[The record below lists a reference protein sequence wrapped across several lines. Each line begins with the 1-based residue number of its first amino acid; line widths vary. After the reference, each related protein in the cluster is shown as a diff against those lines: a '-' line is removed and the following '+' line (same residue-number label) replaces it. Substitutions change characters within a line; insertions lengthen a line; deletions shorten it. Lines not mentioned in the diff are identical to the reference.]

1 MVKRIVAFAILFI
14 IVCMLIGSYSWI
26 RGLTTKTFIS
36 RPKNE
41 KPLALTS
48 IQQYF
53 DQKVPLDIAFLG
65 YGGADHDGPYL
76 TDSMMLVHIDI
87 ATRKIY
93 LISIPRD
100 TWVKLPIN
108 STGSAYGKINSA
120 YAIGLDNTGYP
131 NKPSEFSGDDS
142 GGKLA
147 EYAINEVSGLP
158 VQYFVGLDFA
168 GFTKSIDT
176 LGGVD
181 IDVEPGFDDYAYPI
195 EDIKDTSCGHSPD
208 DIKAFTATVSAEQ
221 QLWDYFPC
229 RYRDL
234 HFNAGLQHMDGATAL
249 AYVRSRHS
257 LQDGTDFGRSKR
269 QRNLLVAMKQKIM
282 SVGFISKIIP
292 FVSSLGN
299 DSSTDMKISDLQT
312 LIAHANELS
321 DYQVESLAL
330 TDQNYLSDTFTSD
343 GQFALMPKSGQ
354 DSWNQIHTWLSDT
367 FKGIVE
373 PVPAMVLIENG
384 THTTGLALQAYDS
397 LQNQHIGVAIPQNA
411 VDRNNLKTSIVVFDK
426 NTNTNDL
433 SVMKNEFP
441 GASFTYQEATPS
453 GYNVLVTVGS
463 DYVKKTTPT
472 PSPTTSN

>member
-1 MVKRIVAFAILFI
+1 MAKRIFAFGILFI
-14 IVCMLIGSYSWI
+14 IVCIVIGSYSWI
-26 RGLTTKTFIS
+26 HALTAKTFIS
-36 RPKNE
+36 RPKSE
-41 KPLALTS
+41 KPQALTS
-48 IQQYF
+48 VSQYF

-65 YGGADHDGPYL
+65 YGGAGHDGPYL
-76 TDSMMLVHIDI
+76 TDSIMLVHIDVT
-87 ATRKIY
+87 AHKIY

-108 STGSAYGKINSA
+108 TTGNTYGKINSA
-120 YAIGLDNTGYP
+120 YAIGLDTTGYP
-131 NKPSEFSGDDS
+131 NKPAEFSGDDS

-208 DIKAFTATVSAEQ
+208 DIKAFTATASSEQ
-221 QLWDYFPC
+221 QSWVYFPC

-282 SVGFISKIIP
+282 SIGFISKIIP
-292 FVSSLGN
+292 FVSSLG
-299 DSSTDMKISDLQT
+299 DDTSTDLKISDIQT
-312 LIAHANELS
+312 LIAHASELS
-321 DYQVESLAL
+321 GYQIESLAL
-330 TDQNYLSDTFTSD
+330 TDQNYLNDTFTTD

-354 DSWNQIHTWLSDT
+354 DDWNQIHTWLSDT

-373 PVPAMVLIENG
+373 PVPATVLIENG
-384 THTTGLALQAYDS
+384 TRTVGLATQAYTD
-397 LQNQHIGVAIPQNA
+397 LQNEHIGVATPQNA
-411 VDRNNLKTSIVVFDK
+411 VSRDHQITNIIAFDK
-426 NTNTNDL
+426 NIKTSDL
-433 SVMKNEFP
+433 TVVKKEFP
-441 GASFTYQEATPS
+441 GASFTYQDATPS

-463 DYVKKTTPT
+463 DYVKKPSPT
-472 PSPTTSN
+472 PSPTSTN